1 MITDPD
7 AKLVQACQAALAGV
21 GQGGQLGLEGPFR
34 DLYEQ
39 YKDRVY
45 NVCFRISGNTADALD
60 ASQETFGILFRKLPD
75 FRFQSK
81 FSSWVYRIAVN
92 ASIDLRRRSRRLASL
107 EGMAQEQSQAEG
119 WAGRVHELTDERA
132 ELPVTAMTR
141 QELEQQIQGA
151 IDRLSPKLRAITVLR
166 YVEALSYEEIAEA
179 LQVSL
184 GTVKSRLARAHESLD
199 RELTPILDRYHVG
212 EGDWRPR

>member
-1 MITDPD
+1 MPTPSWFRP
-7 AKLVQACQAALAGV
+7 ARPPWRG
-21 GQGGQLGLEGPFR
+21 GSGGQLGLEGPFR

-92 ASIDLRRRSRRLASL
+92 ASIDLRRRSAAWPHWRAWPRSSPRQRVGP
-107 EGMAQEQSQAEG
+107 EGS
-119 WAGRVHELTDERA
+119 TN
-132 ELPVTAMTR
+132 
-141 QELEQQIQGA
+141 
-151 IDRLSPKLRAITVLR
+151 
-166 YVEALSYEEIAEA
+166 
-179 LQVSL
+179 
-184 GTVKSRLARAHESLD
+184 SRMSARSC
-199 RELTPILDRYHVG
+199 P
-212 EGDWRPR
+212 